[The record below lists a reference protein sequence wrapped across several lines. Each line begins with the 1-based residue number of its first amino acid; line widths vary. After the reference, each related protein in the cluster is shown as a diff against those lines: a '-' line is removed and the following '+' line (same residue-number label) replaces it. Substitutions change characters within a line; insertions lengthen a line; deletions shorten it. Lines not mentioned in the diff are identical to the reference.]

1 MSPATV
7 CVKPA
12 TLCVQ
17 VSAGQRLA
25 CFQPRHIAAT
35 TAATAVNAATAATAD
50 PSPSSAATAAASLDA
65 PPRTDLARVL
75 ARRAATEDEP
85 RAATDA
91 RYAERRTARHAAGR
105 RTAREQVGSF
115 PGRPL
120 LCTQPATPMH
130 PAYNPAHPACNPTS
144 QVAALVDSCSFREYG
159 RHAIAAQLGRNVVSS
174 E

>member
-1 MSPATV
+1 MSPATL

-35 TAATAVNAATAATAD
+35 TAATAVNAATAD

-85 RAATDA
+85 RAAADA
-91 RYAERRTARHAAGR
+91 RYAERRRARHAEGR
-105 RTAREQVGSF
+105 RTAREQV
-115 PGRPL
+115 
-120 LCTQPATPMH
+120 
-130 PAYNPAHPACNPTS
+130 
-144 QVAALVDSCSFREYG
+144 AALVDSGSFREYG
-159 RHAIAAQLGRNVVSS
+159 RHAIAAQLGRRVVSS
-174 E
+174 SKWQVASGKW